1 MVLRSTFILSLFTLV
16 SAPQLNAQGP
26 FVDIVE
32 KAVYVVSI
40 KAFDNL
46 RSLGSGI
53 YFKQDGRNLIMTVS
67 HIIRMVSYTLDEFRT
82 IKDSVVSY
90 RNIILVHFNDGSRRP
105 FVAHLRLHNPGGDIA
120 IFELTDT
127 NLTNLPEPA
136 KWGDSDKLKQGE
148 IVVIV
153 STAIEGADVQF
164 DMDDGSIA
172 RTEVRGTGDLEG
184 YPRLIEINAR
194 TDPGSSGG
202 ATISPR
208 NNKVIGLIV
217 GGNSISTPS
226 GIAYI
231 EPSYAIPVND
241 ALKTLSELDPDGKFV
256 RVTQGA
262 LSDSLGQVGFIT
274 CMYSPPIQDCEYG
287 SVVVARVPPGTE
299 AERNGLKVGDVVR
312 AIDDEVVE
320 NMFDLRVIL
329 ALDHKPEQVI
339 TLTVWRPSINRE
351 IDIPLTLGTWKTQRG
366 S

>member
-1 MVLRSTFILSLFTLV
+1 MVLRSTLILSLFTLV

-32 KAVYVVSI
+32 EAEYVVSI

-46 RSLGSGI
+46 RNIGSGI

-67 HIIRMVSYTLDEFRT
+67 HIIRMVEYTSDEFGV

-90 RNIILVHFNDGSRRP
+90 RNVILVHFNDGSRRP
-105 FVAHLRLHNPGGDIA
+105 FVAYLRLHNPGGDIA
-120 IFELTDT
+120 IFELINANQTD
-127 NLTNLPEPA
+127 LPEPA

-148 IVVIV
+148 VVVVV
-153 STAIEGADVQF
+153 STARENTDVQF
-164 DMDDGSIA
+164 DMDAGPIA

-184 YPRLIEINAR
+184 YPRLIEINLR
-194 TDPGSSGG
+194 IDPGSSGG
-202 ATISPR
+202 ALINS
-208 NNKVIGLIV
+208 NKEVVGIVV

-231 EPSYAIPVND
+231 EPSYAIPIND
-241 ALKTLSELDPDGKFV
+241 VLKTLSELDPDGEFV
-256 RVTQGA
+256 YVVQGA
-262 LSDSLGQVGFIT
+262 LSDSLGQVKFIA
-274 CMYSPPIQDCEYG
+274 CMYPPPIQNCEYG
-287 SVVVARVPPGTE
+287 SVVVMIVPPGTE

-320 NMFDLRVIL
+320 NMLDLYVIL
-329 ALDHKPEQVI
+329 AFDYKPEDVI
-339 TLTVWRPSINRE
+339 ILKVWRQSINRDV
-351 IDIPLTLGTWKTQRG
+351 DILLTLGKLRTQRG

>member
-1 MVLRSTFILSLFTLV
+1 MVLRSTLILSLFTLV

-53 YFKQDGRNLIMTVS
+53 YFKQDGKNLIMTVS
-67 HIIRMVSYTLDEFRT
+67 HIIRMVEYTSDEFSI

-90 RNIILVHFNDGSRRP
+90 RDVILVHFNDGSRRP
-105 FVAHLRLHNPGGDIA
+105 FEAHLRLHNPGGDIA
-120 IFELTDT
+120 IFELIGT

-148 IVVIV
+148 IVVVV
-153 STAIEGADVQF
+153 STAREGADVQF
-164 DMDDGSIA
+164 DMDAGTIS

-184 YPRLIEINAR
+184 YPRLIEINIR
-194 TDPGSSGG
+194 TNPGSSGG
-202 ATISPR
+202 ATINLR
-208 NNKVIGLIV
+208 DKVVGLIV

-231 EPSYAIPVND
+231 EPSYAIPIND
-241 ALKTLSELDPDGKFV
+241 ALKVLSELDPDGKFV
-256 RVTQGA
+256 HVTQGA

-274 CMYSPPIQDCEYG
+274 CMYPPPIQNCEYG

-312 AIDDEVVE
+312 TIDDEVVE